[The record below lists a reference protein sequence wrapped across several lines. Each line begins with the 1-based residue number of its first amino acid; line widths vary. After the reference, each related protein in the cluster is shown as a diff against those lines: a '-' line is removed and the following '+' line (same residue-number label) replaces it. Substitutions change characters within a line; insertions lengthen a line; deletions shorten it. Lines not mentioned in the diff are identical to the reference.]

1 MKRSFHWRTSANYEQ
16 RFTYNGYLDCICQSR
31 VYTKYRRDDYYVCK
45 NRCGAKYMRRDRLDP
60 YLDGLF
66 AKQLSS
72 ETFLRRIAQAKK
84 KPQANIEQIRKQ
96 IDALAG
102 KRERVLDTYFEGVIT
117 GTERDKKIAE
127 IEREKQVF
135 SDLLAREEP
144 ARQIDVE
151 TLAQQFKVFRQFDL
165 LSRDQKRR
173 LLNTITPR
181 IVVAN
186 YQVEGMFCA
195 TGGSPMGRG
204 SSPPPA

>member
-1 MKRSFHWRTSANYEQ
+1 
-16 RFTYNGYLDCICQSR
+16 
-31 VYTKYRRDDYYVCK
+31 
-45 NRCGAKYMRRDRLDP
+45 MRRDRRDH

-117 GTERDKKIAE
+117 GDERDKKIAE

-135 SDLLAREEP
+135 SDLLTREEP
-144 ARQIDVE
+144 TRQIDVE

-165 LSRDQKRR
+165 LSSNQKRK
-173 LLNTITPR
+173 LLNAITPR

-186 YQVEGMFCA
+186 YQVEGMSCA
-195 TGGSPMGRG
+195 IGGSPMDRD
-204 SSPPPA
+204 SLQPPT